1 MILPLNHRHCTVDTF
16 PTMIEVDASM
26 QGTVEQQMFYNRKT
40 LREITELRY
49 SDVKTKVS
57 SISLH
62 SSKDQCLIK
71 KNMLLH
77 LSIKTCHE
85 FIQNYKYYID
95 T

>member
-1 MILPLNHRHCTVDTF
+1 MMLPLNHRHCTVDTF

-57 SISLH
+57 SNL
-62 SSKDQCLIK
+62 
-71 KNMLLH
+71 LLH
-77 LSIKTCHE
+77 VCFTYFMLH
-85 FIQNYKYYID
+85 Y
-95 T
+95 